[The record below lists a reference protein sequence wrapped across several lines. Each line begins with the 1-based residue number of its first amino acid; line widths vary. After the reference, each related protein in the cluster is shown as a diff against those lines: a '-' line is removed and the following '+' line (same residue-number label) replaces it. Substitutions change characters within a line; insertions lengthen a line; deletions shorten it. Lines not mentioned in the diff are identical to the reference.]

1 MNRLL
6 EILQERNMNVL
17 DLSYATGATITEN
30 IWDMLP
36 SDLAKVS
43 AYLDISCDYLLGL
56 TEKRERKT
64 EPFVIDT
71 VEKAMAMVELFKELE
86 KHPE

>member
-6 EILQERNMNVL
+6 EILQERNMTVL

-56 TEKRERKT
+56 TEKREIVLTPPLNIKP
-64 EPFVIDT
+64 EDIDGII
-71 VEKAMAMVELFKELE
+71 ESLKELE
-86 KHPE
+86 KHSE